1 MVNTAFQ
8 VILFRR
14 IKPRNYLQR
23 MTSTM
28 NTERN
33 IFCLLALAIL
43 FSGCNS
49 NDAKRNTNAPV
60 GTAMPKTAFPMPPL
74 SGKAL
79 ENMGWSVADG
89 KRNLISEFKG
99 KVLVLDFYAT
109 WCLPCRE
116 SIPHLIDLQKR
127 YENDV
132 RVVGLNVGGP
142 DDIDRVSE
150 FAEEMKI
157 KYSLGVPDND
167 LTSLL
172 LADADAIPQTFVFDR
187 NGKMVKRFVGYDS
200 TTGEQIDLA
209 VEGALT
215 SSN

>member
-1 MVNTAFQ
+1 
-8 VILFRR
+8 
-14 IKPRNYLQR
+14 
-23 MTSTM
+23 M
-28 NTERN
+28 NTERH
-33 IFCLLALAIL
+33 IFSLLALAIL

-49 NDAKRNTNAPV
+49 NDANRNKNAPV

-74 SGKAL
+74 SGKSL
-79 ENMGWSVADG
+79 ENMGWSLTDG
-89 KRNLISEFKG
+89 KRNLISEFKS

-109 WCLPCRE
+109 WCFPCRE

-142 DDIDRVSE
+142 DDDTDRVSQ

-157 KYSLGVPDND
+157 QYSLGVPDND

-172 LADADAIPQTFVFDR
+172 LADSDAIPQTFVFDR
-187 NGKMVKRFVGYDS
+187 NGKMVKRFIGYDS
-200 TTGEQIDLA
+200 TTGEQIDRA